1 MCGLPAYGRDYS
13 LKAHSVNTC
22 IYRVYVREFSVV
34 ARRPSRTRDADDDAH
49 KSSGQTFASARL
61 V

>member
-34 ARRPSRTRDADDDAH
+34 ARRVPATLMMMHINQVGKHSRPR
-49 KSSGQTFASARL
+49 